1 MARIADV
8 VSFRHLFVMS
18 LALNVSLI
26 LRGVNQN
33 EKHQS
38 GAPMAVHKGTK
49 ASQMRFLSFPSESAA
64 AARETQPSVDENGGQ
79 RVINLDQKRFWIE
92 DPCRLVA
99 VLAANIDRDSSGLF
113 CFGLRLSRVELESG
127 DPTMYEQ
134 YWKAMGDKTTIVIP
148 GWQSMSYFSAGKNL
162 CWFLEPELATQ
173 IVRLHKVAGNAVT
186 EGRHIVVGTG
196 SSQLFLAALYALSP
210 QDSSNPISV
219 VSTAPYYSS
228 YPLMTDCVKSGLHKW
243 AGDAKQFDKD
253 EPYIELVTSPN
264 NPDGFIRHSVVNR
277 TGGILIHDLAYYWPQ
292 YTPISAPSD
301 YDLTMFTVS
310 KSTGHAGTRIG
321 WALVKDVEVAKRMVK
336 FIELNTIGVSKDSQL
351 RAAKVL
357 EVVSDSSEQ
366 AGGSEYPESFFH
378 FSHAVMTERW
388 RLLREAVKDSGLFSL
403 PKFSPAHCSFFDN
416 NLGTQPAFAWLRCD
430 GADVDDCESFFR
442 GHKILARG
450 GKHFGASTGA
460 ISVRFVSVIATIM
473 DKMRF
478 KDPLDCVELGLV
490 LSFYFGHFFGRS
502 FQSGSSMKSKEQ
514 KCVLPLV
521 HADKMMMRMTIGLK

>member
-8 VSFRHLFVMS
+8 VSFRHLFVLS

-64 AARETQPSVDENGGQ
+64 AAAAAHETQPSVDEHGGQ
-79 RVINLDQKRFWIE
+79 RVINLDH
-92 DPCRLVA
+92 
-99 VLAANIDRDSSGLF
+99 
-113 CFGLRLSRVELESG
+113 G

-162 CWFLEPELATQ
+162 CWFLEPELSTQ
-173 IVRLHKVAGNAVT
+173 IVRVHKVAGNAVT

-336 FIELNTIGVSKDSQL
+336 FIELSTIGVSKDSQL

-450 GKHFGASTGA
+450 GKHFGVSPKYVRVSMLDREETYSLFIERLSQ
-460 ISVRFVSVIATIM
+460 ISS
-473 DKMRF
+473 
-478 KDPLDCVELGLV
+478 
-490 LSFYFGHFFGRS
+490 
-502 FQSGSSMKSKEQ
+502 
-514 KCVLPLV
+514 
-521 HADKMMMRMTIGLK
+521 